1 MEKTLKGLVDA
12 ESISGFEKTI
22 RDVMAGELKPHV
34 DEIKTDKIG
43 NLIARKGKGSPK
55 VMLAAHMD
63 ELGLIVKHIDKK
75 GFLRFDTIG
84 GWDIRTLP
92 STKVKIH
99 SSKGPVIGVVGSK
112 PPHLMEYEEL
122 KIPVKLRDMFI
133 DVGASDHKDA
143 EKAGISVGDFATRV
157 ADFNRMV
164 GARVTGPGLD
174 NRVGCTVLVEAV
186 KRLKGFKGTLYAV
199 GTIQEE
205 TGLIG
210 VRGAAFG
217 INPDV
222 ALALDTAIAGDTPE
236 IKPSEACLELGKG
249 PVLEIKD
256 AISFM
261 NPAVRRWL
269 QDSAKKARIGI
280 QYDVM
285 SGGAADSSAMPM
297 IREGIPSGGL
307 FVATRHIHSTCE
319 VVDMKDIENTVK
331 LVTEAVKNAHKYF

>member
-1 MEKTLKGLVDA
+1 MEKMLKSLVDT

-22 RDVMAGELKPHV
+22 RDVMARELKPHV
-34 DEIKTDKIG
+34 DEIKIDKIG
-43 NLIARKGKGSPK
+43 NLIARKGKGSPR

-63 ELGLIVKHIDKK
+63 ELGLMVKHIDKK

-84 GWDIRTLP
+84 GWDNRTLP
-92 STKVKIH
+92 ATKVKIH

-112 PPHLMEYEEL
+112 PPHLMEHEEL
-122 KIPVKLRDMFI
+122 KIPVKLKDMFI
-133 DVGASDHKDA
+133 DVGAKDQKDA

-164 GARVTGPGLD
+164 GTRVTGPGLD

-199 GTIQEE
+199 GTVQEE
-205 TGLIG
+205 VGLIG
-210 VRGAAFG
+210 VRGATFG

-222 ALALDTAIAGDTPE
+222 AIALDTSIAGDTPE

-249 PVLEIKD
+249 PVLGIKD
-256 AISFM
+256 AITFM
-261 NPAVRRWL
+261 NPAVRKWL
-269 QDSAKKARIGI
+269 QDSAKKARVSL
-280 QYDVM
+280 QYEVM

-297 IREGIPSGGL
+297 IREGIPSGGV
-307 FVATRHIHSTCE
+307 FVTTRHIHSTCE
-319 VVDMKDIENTVK
+319 VVDMKDIEDTVK
-331 LVTEAVKNAHKYF
+331 LVTEAVKNAHKHF